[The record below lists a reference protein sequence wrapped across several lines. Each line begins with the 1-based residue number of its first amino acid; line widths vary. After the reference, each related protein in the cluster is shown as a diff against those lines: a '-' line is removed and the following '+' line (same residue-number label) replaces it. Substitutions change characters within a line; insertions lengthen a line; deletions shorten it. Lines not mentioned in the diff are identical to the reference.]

1 MGYVLRVRM
10 ASFFSGAAIASFAG
24 FYILHR
30 DYKIA
35 HESFANQMKNLHESL
50 DSRISALEKLRQT
63 ENSKQLKHFSVKIA
77 HQFCIQIIRGV
88 HGSDRIRKS
97 AVNIRIRS
105 KNCGYDSIRKLIG
118 SDPIRSAL
126 FADRIADICST
137 SAYPIRGSAL

>member
-1 MGYVLRVRM
+1 MIEIKLKLASETYGLKERGKMGYVLRVRM

-63 ENSKQLKHFSVKIA
+63 ENSKQVEASE
-77 HQFCIQIIRGV
+77 
-88 HGSDRIRKS
+88 
-97 AVNIRIRS
+97 
-105 KNCGYDSIRKLIG
+105 
-118 SDPIRSAL
+118 
-126 FADRIADICST
+126 
-137 SAYPIRGSAL
+137 